1 MRRAFF
7 VVGPEG
13 SGTHLLTN
21 AFVSVGCHE
30 EPWHGGWPPDGN
42 YRFETMPD
50 LFVFRRSLPHAYI
63 WPNLPEIRKQM
74 EEVGGYQVQPMLIM
88 RDWFCTI
95 KSVIRRGYQG
105 KWETCEANM
114 RQGPLMAFRDLPDL
128 IYVTYESFCHH
139 PQFRRWLF
147 VDKLKLPNPTVQIHY
162 ANPKYYG
169 AK

>member
-1 MRRAFF
+1 MLTDAFR
-7 VVGPEG
+7 
-13 SGTHLLTN
+13 
-21 AFVSVGCHE
+21 SVGCHE
-30 EPWHGGWPPDGN
+30 EPWHGGYPDDGN
-42 YRFETMPD
+42 YRFNTMPD
-50 LFVFRRSLPHAYI
+50 LFVFRRSLPHVYR
-63 WPNLPEIRKQM
+63 WPDIQVIRKQM
-74 EEVGGYQVQPMLIM
+74 EYDGGYKVQPLLIM

-105 KWETCEANM
+105 EWETCESNM

-147 VDKLKLPNPTVQIHY
+147 VEKLELPNPTLEIKY

-169 AK
+169 

>member
-7 VVGPEG
+7 VIGPEG
-13 SGTHLLTN
+13 SGTHMLTD
-21 AFVSVGCHE
+21 AFRSVGCHE
-30 EPWHGGWPPDGN
+30 EPWHGGYPDDGN
-42 YRFETMPD
+42 YRFNTMPD
-50 LFVFRRSLPHAYI
+50 LFVFRRSLPHAYR
-63 WPNLPEIRKQM
+63 WPDIQVIRKQM
-74 EEVGGYQVQPMLIM
+74 EYDGGYKVQPLLIM

-105 KWETCEANM
+105 EWETCESNM

-147 VDKLKLPNPTVQIHY
+147 GEKLELPNPTLEIKY

-169 AK
+169 